1 LSLFK
6 NSFKFRV
13 RFLHFY
19 EKRFLFLSLS
29 FIFNFKKADFRCD

>member
-19 EKRFLFLSLS
+19 EKRFLFLS
-29 FIFNFKKADFRCD
+29 